1 MEVLLAIAL
10 LTAVFVGVAQVFAA
24 ATRANAIAR
33 HITLATMAA
42 VEKMEQL
49 RALPFDDGL
58 LAPSPPGCL
67 RADLDGCSDTPLEG
81 YIRRWSIEL
90 LPASPATSLVVSVV
104 VFHRIDAAD
113 VRLVTIKTRK

>member
-1 MEVLLAIAL
+1 MEVLIAIAL
-10 LTAVFVGVAQVFAA
+10 LTLVFVGVAQVFAA
-24 ATRANAIAR
+24 SARANVVAR
-33 HITLATMAA
+33 HVTLATVAA

-49 RALPFDDGL
+49 RALPFDDPA

-81 YIRRWSIEL
+81 YARRWSIDL
-90 LPASPATSLVVSVV
+90 LPASPTTSLVVSVLV
-104 VFHRIDAAD
+104 SHRTEPSD